1 MNKRLLNIL
10 AMCLLSATLVAAA
23 PPFPPVGYRDEP
35 VLLRVRLAKGDAFR
49 YSMTSTTSQDMT
61 VAMNDIT
68 NESTSSLT
76 LTMVVNDAALDRAD
90 ITTTFSD
97 VTSTV
102 RVRGMED
109 LGVARDTTVRLTQFD
124 GVSIRVIMDQFGR
137 ASKVS
142 TSLDGS
148 ASAFLSSMKVLDRF
162 SAYLPKE
169 PISVGGSWT
178 IENIDT
184 TAAPSGTGD
193 VRTKATTVYTYRGI
207 RDTLGTR
214 CWVID
219 ATSSSLTQEGEIN
232 ASGIDLELEG
242 SGLSQGT
249 TFLDVSN
256 GMVIATRGMVA
267 MQTQMSLSGQQSMVI
282 PVATQLQFTMTRN
295 MERR

>member
-1 MNKRLLNIL
+1 MNKRLLNI
-10 AMCLLSATLVAAA
+10 AVIYLLSVTIVAAA
-23 PPFPPVGYRDEP
+23 APFVPVNHRDEP
-35 VLLRVRLAKGDAFR
+35 ALLRVRLTKGAAFR
-49 YSMTSTTSQDMT
+49 YTMTSTTSQDMT
-61 VAMNDIT
+61 VEMNDIT

-76 LTMVVNDAALDRAD
+76 LTMVVNDAAMDRAD

-109 LGVARDTTVRLTQFD
+109 LGVAQDTTVRLTQFE
-124 GVSIRVIMDQFGR
+124 GASIRLTMDQFGR
-137 ASKVS
+137 ALKVS

-148 ASAFLSSMKVLDRF
+148 ASAFLASMKVLDRF

-169 PISVGGSWT
+169 PISVGGTWK

-184 TAAPSGTGD
+184 TAAPSGSGD
-193 VRTKATTVYTYRGI
+193 VRTRAVTVYTYRGI

-219 ATSSSLTQEGEIN
+219 AASSSLTQEGEIN
-232 ASGIDLELEG
+232 ANGIDLELEG
-242 SGLSQGT
+242 SGQSQGT

-256 GMVIATRGMVA
+256 GMVVATRGMVA

-282 PVATQLQFTMTRN
+282 PVATQMQFTMTRSS
-295 MERR
+295 ERR